1 MISIADQDKVQ
12 LRFKVGDRVECNC
25 GAWTVGTIVKLFYTQ
40 SSFPAGKCAP
50 YQIRLDD
57 GRLIYSPA
65 DEDRVIR
72 AAGPNAGS
80 PSYEEEEPELP
91 EEEKLPI
98 TVVTGFLGAGKTTLV
113 NYILNEQHDKKICV
127 IENEFGAVSIDEALV
142 KENVKAAEELITMDN
157 GCACCTVRGDL
168 VKAFGQLKD
177 RRKNFD
183 LVLLETTGLADP
195 APVIKTITSDFS
207 LMNNFRIDGVL
218 CLVDCKHILTH
229 LNDKRAEDTV
239 NEAVQQVAFSDRIIL
254 NKTDLVTKEELAI
267 VKETINSINSFAE
280 LMESQQSRVPM
291 DKLMGLNSFSLE
303 RFEEEIK
310 EYDLEEA
317 EECTDANCTD
327 EACTTHGHEHGHHE
341 HGHAEHGHECAE
353 GCKDAS
359 HGHAEHGHAEH
370 GHTEHEHSDHGHAD
384 KKPKKKK
391 KHDLSGVGSMALK
404 SEVPLR
410 SADFNRFMTKLLQA
424 KAQDLYRS
432 KGVLCFE
439 QEGNKKFVFQGVHED
454 IQFTEARTEWAEGE
468 PKVSK
473 IVFIGRD
480 LNRDELEASFNACK
494 ADPSQRSANT
504 GHKFFS

>member
-1 MISIADQDKVQ
+1 MFASSCDHCVSCSGTHCSLKVAAQDRCVPCSRVQ
-12 LRFKVGDRVECNC
+12 
-25 GAWTVGTIVKLFYTQ
+25 
-40 SSFPAGKCAP
+40 
-50 YQIRLDD
+50 RL
-57 GRLIYSPA
+57 LS
-65 DEDRVIR
+65 
-72 AAGPNAGS
+72 
-80 PSYEEEEPELP
+80 
-91 EEEKLPI
+91 
-98 TVVTGFLGAGKTTLV
+98 
-113 NYILNEQHDKKICV
+113 
-127 IENEFGAVSIDEALV
+127 
-142 KENVKAAEELITMDN
+142 
-157 GCACCTVRGDL
+157 CTVHHFSRFVSASCPD
-168 VKAFGQLKD
+168 A
-177 RRKNFD
+177 RW
-183 LVLLETTGLADP
+183 
-195 APVIKTITSDFS
+195 APRV
-207 LMNNFRIDGVL
+207 
-218 CLVDCKHILTH
+218 
-229 LNDKRAEDTV
+229 
-239 NEAVQQVAFSDRIIL
+239 QVAFSDRIIL

-439 QEGNKKFVFQGVHED
+439 QEGNKKFVFQ
-454 IQFTEARTEWAEGE
+454 ARFPAYRVALVTASGTC
-468 PKVSK
+468 KVRAHTRS
-473 IVFIGRD
+473 
-480 LNRDELEASFNACK
+480 NCK
-494 ADPSQRSANT
+494 LGTSL
-504 GHKFFS
+504 

>member
-1 MISIADQDKVQ
+1 
-12 LRFKVGDRVECNC
+12 
-25 GAWTVGTIVKLFYTQ
+25 
-40 SSFPAGKCAP
+40 
-50 YQIRLDD
+50 
-57 GRLIYSPA
+57 
-65 DEDRVIR
+65 
-72 AAGPNAGS
+72 
-80 PSYEEEEPELP
+80 
-91 EEEKLPI
+91 
-98 TVVTGFLGAGKTTLV
+98 
-113 NYILNEQHDKKICV
+113 
-127 IENEFGAVSIDEALV
+127 
-142 KENVKAAEELITMDN
+142 MDN